1 MQHWEMSLQLFWGGV
16 VILALFATFK
26 KARDKYLSE
35 VMYLCVFLPGNRK
48 MHYVNLDAP
57 SSVTIL
63 YRSFYIANTGIKRYL
78 RF

>member
-48 MHYVNLDAP
+48 MHYVNLVAP
-57 SSVTIL
+57 SSVTIA
-63 YRSFYIANTGIKRYL
+63 YRRFYIANTGIKR
-78 RF
+78 